1 MTRAKL
7 KNIKISPNACHLVL
21 KYSLVDMSYYD
32 LKDPQGQITSQE
44 AI

>member
-7 KNIKISPNACHLVL
+7 KNTKVSPNACHPVL
-21 KYSLVDMSYYD
+21 KYSLMDMSYYH
-32 LKDPQGQITSQE
+32 LKEPQGQITSQE

>member
-7 KNIKISPNACHLVL
+7 KNTKVSPNSCHLVL
-21 KYSLVDMSYYD
+21 KYSLMDMSYYH
-32 LKDPQGQITSQE
+32 LKDPQGQITSQK